1 MSTTDQE
8 VKTPDAN
15 QEDEQLQILK
25 AEIEALKAEA
35 AKERGLKKQILAE
48 KKALEAKQLDNPKA
62 TDDDFKKLYMEQLE
76 ENESIKKS
84 VKQQQVDAL
93 LKSKLDEAGVK
104 TEKHINAAL
113 KLIDKNL
120 IDNADE
126 DGIAIEAAI
135 IRLRKECDFLFE
147 KPVQGI
153 PPKSP
158 ADKMKSS
165 SEKTIT
171 RADWDKLPLGEQPI
185 LMSEGYKI
193 TD

>member
-1 MSTTDQE
+1 MTDNVDNTPTT
-8 VKTPDAN
+8 N
-15 QEDEQLQILK
+15 DESSDEMQILK

-62 TDDDFKKLYMEQLE
+62 TEDDFKKLYMEQLE

-84 VKQQQVDAL
+84 IKQTKLDAL

-104 TEKHINAAL
+104 TDKHVNAAL
-113 KLIDKNL
+113 KLIDKSL

-126 DGIAIEAAI
+126 DGVAIEAAI

-147 KPVQGI
+147 KPVSV
-153 PPKSP
+153 PNPKTP
-158 ADKMKSS
+158 ADKQTHSND
-165 SEKTIT
+165 KTIT
-171 RADWDKLPLGEQPI
+171 RADWDNLPIGDQPI
-185 LMSEGYKI
+185 LLSKGYTI
-193 TD
+193 ID